1 MKLGSYFKEED
12 GRIYHVEQWDAAR
25 ALKEAEYLRHMKEA
39 KGGKLL
45 DFAHG
50 EVVEPKYCY
59 PPWLEQIWSQRW
71 GVKQDDEAFE
81 SIVQLELQSGEYE
94 RFRL

>member
-1 MKLGSYFKEED
+1 MKKMGAFTMLSNGMPLCAS
-12 GRIYHVEQWDAAR
+12 
-25 ALKEAEYLRHMKEA
+25 KEAEYLRHMKEA

-59 PPWLEQIWSQRW
+59 PPWLEQQWSQKW
-71 GVKQDDEAFE
+71 GVRQE
-81 SIVQLELQSGEYE
+81 G
-94 RFRL
+94 